1 MAKMQRK
8 TKYEEINKDALL
20 AELDLH
26 RTEFASLRQ
35 EILQLMDS
43 ERQYLYLSLV
53 AFGAG
58 LGLTPFIA
66 DQKAYMIL
74 LFFPLVFHVLLW
86 EMLKSTESIG
96 NIAIYF
102 VTKLTHRVNSILS
115 ILGRQGDAIDAL
127 GWEEYIHTR
136 PLKISRLVA
145 LSFMPSRHWVPI
157 LSVGALLIVY
167 ALAIQSGDYIPS
179 NEELG
184 LVAVNL
190 LLLVWA
196 GVYNVYSARTF
207 NSAVK
212 MKKL

>member
-1 MAKMQRK
+1 MPKIQHKPKA
-8 TKYEEINKDALL
+8 EEINKDVLL

-26 RTEFASLRQ
+26 KTEFASLRQ
-35 EILQLMDS
+35 EILQLLDA

-66 DQKAYMIL
+66 NQKAYTIL

-102 VTKLTHRVNSILS
+102 VKKLAPRVNNILLL
-115 ILGRQGDAIDAL
+115 LGRQGDAIDAL

-167 ALAIQSGDYIPS
+167 ALTIQSNNYTPS
-179 NEELG
+179 NGELS
-184 LVAVNL
+184 LIAVNL

-196 GVYNVYSARTF
+196 GIYNVYAARTF
-207 NSAVK
+207 YSAIK
-212 MKKL
+212 LKKL